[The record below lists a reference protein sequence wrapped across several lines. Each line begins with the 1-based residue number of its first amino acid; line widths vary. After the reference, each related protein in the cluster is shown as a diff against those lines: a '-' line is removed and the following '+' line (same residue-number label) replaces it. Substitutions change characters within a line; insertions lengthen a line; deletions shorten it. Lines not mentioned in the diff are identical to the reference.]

1 MQNQL
6 RVSVQILRGIG
17 PKLAEK
23 LKKLGLETIQDLVFH
38 LPLRYVDKT
47 RISPIGSLQPST
59 SAVIEG
65 FVKASDVVFGRR
77 RSLVCRLQ
85 DNTGVV
91 TLRFYQFN
99 WSQQTDLRQGA
110 KLRCFGEIRRGSSG
124 IELYHP
130 EYLILKREKPIALD
144 DKLTPI
150 YPTGEGVSQTRIRR
164 LCAQALAEIDNTSL
178 SELLP
183 IHATHEYS
191 LLTALKFLHNPPA
204 TAGLHILAMGKHPAQ
219 RRLIREELVAHH
231 LSLLQLRQNIQKHPA
246 KPLIEKS
253 TQRDE
258 FLAQLS
264 FKLTSAQLKVSAEIS
279 QDMAKPAPMLRLLQG
294 DVGSGKT
301 IVSALAALQAI
312 ANGQQVALMAP
323 TELLSEQHRL
333 NFENWFQPF
342 GIKMAWL
349 TGKVKGKARKYQLD
363 SIADGSAKM
372 IIGTHALFQEKVNFF
387 SLGLSIIDEQHR
399 FGVHQ
404 RLALRKK
411 GVAFDDSGEPLEQ
424 LPHQL
429 IMTATPIPRTLAMS
443 SYADLDFSIIDELPI
458 GRKPIETTIINSSRR
473 ADVIKRVR
481 SACALGRQAYWVC
494 TLIDES
500 ESIANQAAEVV
511 ASELKLLLPELD
523 IGLVHGRLKA
533 DKKISIMNE
542 FRDRR
547 INLLV
552 ATTVIEVGVDIPNA
566 SLIIIENSERLGL
579 SQLHQLRG
587 RVGRGAD
594 RSHCVLLYN
603 SPLSNEGKERLKMMR
618 ETNNG
623 FKIAEKD
630 LELRGPGEVL
640 GIRQTGTMHFRIAD
654 LTRDA
659 YLMSEVKILANQ
671 VMNNNP
677 ESVEH
682 LIERW
687 IGESKE
693 YAQA

>member
-1 MQNQL
+1 MQNQQRL
-6 RVSVQILRGIG
+6 SVQNLRGVG
-17 PKLAEK
+17 PQLAEK

-47 RISPIGSLQPST
+47 KISPIGSLQPFT
-59 SAVIEG
+59 SGLIEG
-65 FVKASDVVFGRR
+65 VIKASDVVFGRR
-77 RSLVCRLQ
+77 RSLLCRLQ
-85 DNTGVV
+85 DNTGIV
-91 TLRFYQFN
+91 TLRFYHFN
-99 WSQQTDLRQGA
+99 KSQLSELRRGT

-124 IELYHP
+124 VEIYHP
-130 EYLILKREKPIALD
+130 EYTVFKEDVPTALD

-150 YPTGEGVSQTRIRR
+150 YPTGEGVTQTRIRSV
-164 LCAQALAEIDNTSL
+164 CALALTKLDDKSL

-183 IHATHEYS
+183 THTTNEYS
-191 LLTALKFLHNPPA
+191 LIKALKFLHNPPVN
-204 TAGLHILAMGKHPAQ
+204 TELNILATGKHPAQ
-219 RRLIREELVAHH
+219 RRLIREELVAHQ
-231 LSLLQLRQNIQKHPA
+231 LSLLLLRKRIQKHPA
-246 KPLIEKS
+246 KSLVEKLN
-253 TQRDE
+253 QRDN

-279 QDMAKPAPMLRLLQG
+279 HDMSKPTPMLRLLQG

-312 ANGQQVALMAP
+312 ANGEQAALMAP

-342 GIKMAWL
+342 GIKIAWL
-349 TGKVKGKARKYQLD
+349 TGKLKGKARNYQLE

-372 IIGTHALFQEKVNFF
+372 IIGTHALFQEKVNFY

-399 FGVHQ
+399 FGVDQ

-411 GVAFDDSGEPLEQ
+411 GVTFDNSRETLKQ

-443 SYADLDFSIIDELPI
+443 SYADLDFSIIDELPT
-458 GRKPIETTIINSSRR
+458 GRKPIETTVINSHRR
-473 ADVIKRVR
+473 ADVIKRVA

-494 TLIDES
+494 TLIEES

-511 ASELKLLLPELD
+511 AGELKLLLPKLN
-523 IGLVHGRLKA
+523 IGLLHGRLRA
-533 DKKISIMNE
+533 DKKINVMNK
-542 FRDRR
+542 FREGE

-640 GIRQTGTMHFRIAD
+640 GVRQTGTMHFKIAD
-654 LTRDA
+654 LTRDV
-659 YLMSEVKILANQ
+659 YLMSEVKFLAEKLI
-671 VMNNNP
+671 NNNP
-677 ESVEH
+677 ELVEK

-687 IGESKE
+687 ISNSQE